1 MRNPVHYGFCAALY
15 GSSHIIN
22 ILKLDQE
29 IILSLLRLAQ
39 TTTHRIRELT
49 LLRSHHSCDHQSS

>member
-39 TTTHRIRELT
+39 TTTHKIRE
-49 LLRSHHSCDHQSS
+49 